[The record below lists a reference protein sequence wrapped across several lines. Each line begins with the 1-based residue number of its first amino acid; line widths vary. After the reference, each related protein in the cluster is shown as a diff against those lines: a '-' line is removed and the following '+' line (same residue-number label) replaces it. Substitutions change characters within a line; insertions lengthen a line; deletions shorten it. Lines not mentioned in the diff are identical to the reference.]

1 MGASRYAI
9 VRELICGESV
19 LKGRKAGYGAVD
31 LKYGKLTELDTNNY
45 SVRNERNI
53 KAADATLIFR
63 STKSGRYKM
72 AVVVKNESIRIEKL
86 ELGPFGTNTYILTC
100 PTTSMSAVVD
110 APGEA
115 DKMLEQLKGTNPKCI
130 LMTHNHMDHV
140 GALLE
145 LKSKL
150 SVPVAV
156 HSADADNLLLEPDQ
170 NLSDGDVVSIGEIQ
184 ITVLHTPG
192 HTPGSLCF
200 LTGSYLISGDTIFP
214 GGPGKTW
221 SPAAFKQIVES
232 LRSKIF
238 VLPDETEVYP
248 GHGGATTLKKEK
260 QNFEIFS
267 SKPHDPKL
275 CGDVLWLLS

>member
-1 MGASRYAI
+1 MDARQYAI
-9 VRELICGESV
+9 VRTLICGGAV
-19 LKGRKAGYGAVD
+19 LKGRKAEYGAVV
-31 LKYGKLTELDTNNY
+31 LKYGKLTELDTANY
-45 SVRNERNI
+45 SIRTERNS
-53 KAADATLIFR
+53 KAADANLIFR
-63 STKSGRYKM
+63 STKPGRYKM
-72 AVVVKNESIRIEKL
+72 EVVVKNESIRIEKL
-86 ELGPFGTNTYILTC
+86 ELGPFGTNAYILTC
-100 PTTSMSAVVD
+100 PKTKTSVVVD

-115 DKMLEQLKGTNPKCI
+115 DKILERLKGTNPKGI

-145 LKSKL
+145 LQSKL

-156 HSADADNLLLEPDQ
+156 HSADAGNLLLEPDQ
-170 NLSDGDVVSIGEIQ
+170 NLSDGDEVSIGEIQ

-232 LRSKIF
+232 LKRKIF
-238 VLPDETEVYP
+238 ALPDETEVYP

-275 CGDVLWLLS
+275 CGDVVWLSS

>member
-1 MGASRYAI
+1 M
-9 VRELICGESV
+9 ICCGGV
-19 LKGRKAGYGAVD
+19 PKGRGAEYGPVD
-31 LKYGKLTELDTNNY
+31 LQYDKLTELDINNY
-45 SVRNERNI
+45 NVLTERNI
-53 KAADATLIFR
+53 KDADATLIFR
-63 STKSGRYKM
+63 SAKPGRHKM
-72 AVVVKNESIRIEKL
+72 AVVVKKESIRIEKL

-100 PTTSMSAVVD
+100 PKTSMSAVVD

-115 DKMLEQLKGTNPKCI
+115 DKILERLKGTNPKCI

-150 SVPVAV
+150 SVPVAI
-156 HSADADNLLLEPDQ
+156 HSTDAGNLPLEPDQ
-170 NLSDGDVVSIGEIQ
+170 YLSDGDVVSIGEIQ

-221 SPAAFKQIVES
+221 APAAFKQIVES
-232 LRSKIF
+232 LTSKIF

-260 QNFEIFS
+260 QNFEIFF

-275 CGDVLWLLS
+275 CGDVVWLSS

>member
-1 MGASRYAI
+1 
-9 VRELICGESV
+9 LICGESV

-31 LKYGKLTELDTNNY
+31 WKYGKLTELDTNNY
-45 SVRNERNI
+45 SVRTERNI

-63 STKSGRYKM
+63 STESGRYKM

-86 ELGPFGTNTYILTC
+86 ELGPFGTNAYILTC
-100 PTTSMSAVVD
+100 PKTSMSVVVD

-115 DKMLEQLKGTNPKCI
+115 DKILERLKGTDPKCI

-150 SVPVAV
+150 GVPVAV
-156 HSADADNLLLEPDQ
+156 HSADAGNLPLEPDQ
-170 NLSDGDVVSIGEIQ
+170 ILSDGDVVSIGEIQ

-221 SPAAFKQIVES
+221 SPAAFQQIIAS

-238 VLPDETEVYP
+238 VLPDETEVFP
-248 GHGGATTLKKEK
+248 GHGGATTLKKER

-267 SKPHDPKL
+267 SKPHDPEL
-275 CGDVLWLLS
+275 CGDVVWLSS